1 MKNFK
6 NILKLCFILSGKYLL
21 NIFTIELMFVLADGQ
36 ISGCCFDIKTLNV
49 FGHCIIFD
57 GINIYLSISW
67 FSFFVIFSDRDRFQL
82 GTLSHSLNSQ
92 ANGYLE
98 LSDWPAVA
106 PDQSVR
112 TVEVVEPVRVPFI
125 FKRLSSHN
133 VKMPYVIKGHQHTV
147 HS

>member
-1 MKNFK
+1 MV
-6 NILKLCFILSGKYLL
+6 ST
-21 NIFTIELMFVLADGQ
+21 FT
-36 ISGCCFDIKTLNV
+36 
-49 FGHCIIFD
+49 
-57 GINIYLSISW
+57 YLSLG
-67 FSFFVIFSDRDRFQL
+67 FPFLSFFSDRDRFQL

-112 TVEVVEPVRVPFI
+112 TVEVVEPVRLPFI